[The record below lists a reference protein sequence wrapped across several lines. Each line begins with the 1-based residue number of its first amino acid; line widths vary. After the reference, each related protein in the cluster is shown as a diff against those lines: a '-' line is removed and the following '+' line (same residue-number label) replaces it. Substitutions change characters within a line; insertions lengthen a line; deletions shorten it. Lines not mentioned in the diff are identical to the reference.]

1 MKLILLPVIIVAL
14 LILGGGGYFLVR
26 NIQSPE
32 PSPPPPAPAATQPPP
47 AKTAPEPTPP
57 SFEGKV
63 TDFSQAVAEVAATG
77 ESREVTLT
85 FTEAEVNEQAGKI
98 MTQMEIPADIPLEIK
113 GVSIDLQPGNNLLTV
128 ADTTILGF
136 SAKLKVNTGV
146 SIREGRPDI
155 SINDISFGMIPVPG
169 TVKDKI
175 VALIGQQTDRMLVA
189 LTEAGTGGGVDFEFI
204 DITIDEDMLSVTVL
218 ISKTE

>member
-1 MKLILLPVIIVAL
+1 MKLILLPVIIAAL

-57 SFEGKV
+57 SFEDKV

-204 DITIDEDMLSVTVL
+204 DITIDEDMLRVTVL